1 VITTDIKAKIV
12 RKGRGYVFTPSD
24 FISVGSRAAVD
35 QALSRLAKSGVIR
48 RLAQGIYDYPKVSPR
63 LGPLSPK
70 PDDVAKAVA
79 RKDGQV
85 LSVSPAKAANMLGLT
100 TQVPAKLVY
109 LTNGPTRSKT
119 FGGQTIYLRN
129 AAAKNLAGVGTPV
142 GLIFQA
148 LRYVGKD
155 GIDTDTLKKLS
166 RHLTADDLKALLKDS
181 HKAPDWMRPV
191 AKDIARFADMAA

>member
-1 VITTDIKAKIV
+1 MITTDIKARIV

-24 FISVGSRAAVD
+24 FLRLGSRAAVD
-35 QALSRLAKSGVIR
+35 QALSRLSKRGTIR
-48 RLAQGIYDYPKVSPR
+48 RLVQGVYDYPRISKR

-119 FGGQTIYLRN
+119 FGAQTIYFRN
-129 AAAKNLAGVGTPV
+129 AAAKNLAGAGTPT
-142 GLIFQA
+142 GLVFQA
-148 LRYVGKD
+148 LRYIGKD
-155 GIDTDTLKKLS
+155 GIDTAILKKLS
-166 RHLTADDLKALLKDS
+166 KHLSADDLKSLVKDS
-181 HKAPDWMRPV
+181 QKAPDWMKPV
-191 AKDIARFADMAA
+191 ARDIAQLTPMAA

>member
-1 VITTDIKAKIV
+1 MITTTIKAKIV

-24 FISVGSRAAVD
+24 FLTVGSRASVD
-35 QALSRLAKSGVIR
+35 QALSRLAKKGIIR
-48 RLAQGIYDYPKVSPR
+48 RLTQGIYDYPKTSPR
-63 LGPLSPK
+63 LGALSPK

-129 AAAKNLAGVGTPV
+129 AAAKNLAGAGTPT
-142 GLIFQA
+142 GLVFQA

-155 GIDTDTLKKLS
+155 GIDASALKKIAK
-166 RHLTADDLKALLKDS
+166 HLTADDLEDLVKHS
-181 HKAPDWMRPV
+181 QHAPDWMKPV
-191 AKDIARFADMAA
+191 ARDIAQLAPLAV

>member
-1 VITTDIKAKIV
+1 MITVTIKAKIA

-24 FISVGSRAAVD
+24 FISVGARTAVD
-35 QALSRLAKSGVIR
+35 QALSRLAKSGFIR
-48 RLAQGIYDYPKVSPR
+48 RLTQGIYDYPKISPR
-63 LGPLSPK
+63 LGALSPK

-79 RKDGQV
+79 RKGGQV

-100 TQVPAKLVY
+100 TQVPAKLIY

-129 AAAKNLAGVGTPV
+129 AAIKNLVGAGTST

-148 LRYVGKD
+148 LRYIGKD
-155 GIDTDTLKKLS
+155 GINSVVLQKIAAHLSDDGLKSLV
-166 RHLTADDLKALLKDS
+166 KDS
-181 HKAPDWMRPV
+181 QKAPDWMRPV
-191 AKDIARFADMAA
+191 ARDIALLAA